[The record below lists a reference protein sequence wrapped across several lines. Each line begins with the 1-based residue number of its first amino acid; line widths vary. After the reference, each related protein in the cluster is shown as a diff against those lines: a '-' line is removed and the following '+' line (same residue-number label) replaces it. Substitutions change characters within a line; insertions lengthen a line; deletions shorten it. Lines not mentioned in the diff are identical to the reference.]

1 MQDSGG
7 PGGLF
12 EPLKQKKV
20 KNDKILFPPEIFC
33 GRCLQRNLT
42 KFFFPQK
49 YSVVD
54 AFKNFEGSEEEKN
67 SMQGYITRAK
77 MTDKAHA
84 SLGGINVVPDE
95 DNKKLLITEMIC
107 EGEKKV
113 FVCHRCSDLT
123 TLNNARSIDYEE
135 LKKNACNHSKL
146 SEILFGDQEIQK
158 KPDGKKNIIDVVK
171 NSSELI
177 AIVFPSEEH
186 GKRPGVIQITSRS
199 KRPRCDI

>member
-33 GRCLQRNLT
+33 GRYRCLQRNVT

-49 YSVVD
+49 DSVVD

-95 DNKKLLITEMIC
+95 DNKKLNGKYRL
-107 EGEKKV
+107 K
-113 FVCHRCSDLT
+113 FLT
-123 TLNNARSIDYEE
+123 R
-135 LKKNACNHSKL
+135 
-146 SEILFGDQEIQK
+146 FGTAK
-158 KPDGKKNIIDVVK
+158 
-171 NSSELI
+171 
-177 AIVFPSEEH
+177 
-186 GKRPGVIQITSRS
+186 SR
-199 KRPRCDI
+199 